1 MTWWMIVL
9 LIYVMP
15 IVISIPLVVE
25 HGLDMHGET
34 FGLFVPI
41 FNVVMMLGVAS
52 IVVDELAKE
61 KRMVKS
67 NE

>member
-1 MTWWMIVL
+1 MIVL

-34 FGLFVPI
+34 IGLFIPLVNI
-41 FNVVMMLGVAS
+41 VFMFDVVSRA
-52 IVVDELAKE
+52 VDELAMATRKDDL
-61 KRMVKS
+61 S
-67 NE
+67 AN